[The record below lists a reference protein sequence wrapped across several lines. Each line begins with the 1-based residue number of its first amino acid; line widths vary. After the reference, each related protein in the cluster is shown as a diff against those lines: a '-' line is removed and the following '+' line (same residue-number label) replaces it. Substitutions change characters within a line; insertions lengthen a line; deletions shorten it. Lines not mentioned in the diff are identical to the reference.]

1 MSSWLVAT
9 VGVIYFL
16 TAIDSFFKN
25 NMGLGVA
32 FLGYSIGSIGLWIQ
46 TR

>member
-1 MSSWLVAT
+1 MSAWLVAS

-16 TAIDSFFKN
+16 TAIDSFFKD

-32 FLGYSIGSIGLWIQ
+32 FLGYSIGSIGLWMQ

>member
-9 VGVIYFL
+9 VGVIYFC
-16 TAIDSFFKN
+16 TAIDSFLKDN
-25 NMGLGVA
+25 IGLGVA

-46 TR
+46 TK

>member
-9 VGVIYFL
+9 VGVIYFF
-16 TAIDSFFKN
+16 TAIDSFLKN

-32 FLGYSIGSIGLWIQ
+32 FLGYSIGCIGLWIQ